1 MHQFWGRV
9 YTMRKW
15 IITISIA
22 LLVGVGYGILH
33 TQADNHEDLIER
45 FYKSDVTL
53 SERAAFELHVI
64 VDSMLCD
71 CKDELGY
78 VLPSGE
84 GITLA
89 VQRRLALLD
98 ATEEEKEQLIELA
111 EEYSSRPQNI
121 FKRLER
127 QLRSLERQYINAEE
141 EDREEIEEEIEMLKP
156 RYEQNKEILK
166 EEIKKI
172 HSLVEKIDERTNG
185 SYYKDEHSRK
195 GIN

>member
-1 MHQFWGRV
+1 
-9 YTMRKW
+9 MRKW
-15 IITISIA
+15 IITISIV
-22 LLVGVGYGILH
+22 LLIGVGYGIIS
-33 TQADNHEDLIER
+33 TQAGNHEDLIER
-45 FYKSDVTL
+45 FYKSDVTT
-53 SERAAFELHVI
+53 SERAAYELHVI

-71 CKDELGY
+71 CEDELGY

-127 QLRSLERQYINAEE
+127 QLQSLEKQYENAED
-141 EDREEIEEEIEMLKP
+141 EDREDIEEEIATLKP